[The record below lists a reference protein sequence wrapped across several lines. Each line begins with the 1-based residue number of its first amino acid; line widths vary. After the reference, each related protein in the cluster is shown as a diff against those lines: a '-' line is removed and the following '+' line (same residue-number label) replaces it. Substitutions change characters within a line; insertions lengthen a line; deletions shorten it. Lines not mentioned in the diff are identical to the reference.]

1 MKFLYFCKNHL
12 KMDINQHCKNCKFK
26 SELFEKLNQEELD
39 YVHRNKQTISV
50 KKGTTISK
58 SGEPIREF
66 IYLVDGLVKFQKIGK
81 NGKEQIVSLARP
93 LDFIGLLSIF
103 SKPTYEY
110 TVTALL
116 DSVVCKIDIES
127 MRYMVQKNG
136 LFSMDVLKYISNIS
150 DEIIRH
156 TYAINS
162 KNLRGRIAMI
172 LIDFSEKYFNASSF
186 DLPISRKE
194 MAEMIDMT
202 PENVIR
208 ILSEFRRD
216 GIVNVRGKHI
226 EILNPTLLSKIR
238 DLG

>member
-1 MKFLYFCKNHL
+1 MYKTYI
-12 KMDINQHCKNCKFK
+12 MDLSQSCKNCQFR
-26 SELFEKLNQEELD
+26 SHLFDKLNQEELD
-39 YVHRNKQTISV
+39 FIHRNKQTTAV
-50 KKGTTISK
+50 KKGAIVNK
-58 SGEPIREF
+58 SGDPIREF
-66 IYLVDGLVKFQKIGK
+66 VYLVEGLVKFQKIGK
-81 NGKEQIVSLARP
+81 NGKEQIVSIARP
-93 LDFIGLLSIF
+93 LDFVGLLSVF
-103 SKPTYEY
+103 SKDSYEY
-110 TVTALL
+110 TVTALV
-116 DSVVCKIDIES
+116 DSVVCRIDIES
-127 MRYMVQKNG
+127 MRKMVQMNG
-136 LFSMDVLKYISNIS
+136 QFSLDILKYISNIS

-162 KNLRGRIAMI
+162 KNLRGRIAM
-172 LIDFSEKYFNASSF
+172 LLVDFADKYFGSTSF

-226 EILNPTLLSKIR
+226 EILNMSLLSKIR